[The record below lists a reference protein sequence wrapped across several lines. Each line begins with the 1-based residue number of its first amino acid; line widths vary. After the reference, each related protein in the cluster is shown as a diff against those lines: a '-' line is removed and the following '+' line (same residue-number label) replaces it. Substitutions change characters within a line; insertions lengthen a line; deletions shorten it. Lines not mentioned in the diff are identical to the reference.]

1 MQAAG
6 RHAPGGPRVSG
17 TTVSL
22 SGPSPRVL
30 GPQVKARPLTGTPSA
45 LRSSCNARL
54 FPGVPRRPQED
65 WARPFSFF
73 SLFKLLTLEL
83 CTSFTICFQIFF
95 FSPVEVFLWAML
107 AFQCISAVW
116 SGHFPKLPPVTPYT
130 YLPNVVCPQKQVFC
144 EGKLSVAIVF
154 KCWTPR
160 NVFS

>member
-54 FPGVPRRPQED
+54 FPGVPRPPQED

-95 FSPVEVFLWAML
+95 FLQWRFSFGPCLPFSVFL
-107 AFQCISAVW
+107 QYGVVISLNFLLLLLTLT
-116 SGHFPKLPPVTPYT
+116 FPT
-130 YLPNVVCPQKQVFC
+130 
-144 EGKLSVAIVF
+144 
-154 KCWTPR
+154 
-160 NVFS
+160 